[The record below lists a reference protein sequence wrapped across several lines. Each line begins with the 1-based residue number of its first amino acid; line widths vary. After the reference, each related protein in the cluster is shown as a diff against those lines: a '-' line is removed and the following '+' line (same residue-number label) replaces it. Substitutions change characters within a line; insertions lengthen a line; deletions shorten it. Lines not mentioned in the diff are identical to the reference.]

1 MRLHTSPP
9 KKTNVVVDI
18 YIYLPVVF
26 EATPSDIQLSAGRR
40 RRRREDIFNKFMAS
54 GFFPPLNIR
63 TRIHRRR
70 GTGR

>member
-9 KKTNVVVDI
+9 KKTNVAVDI
-18 YIYLPVVF
+18 YIYLPVVV
-26 EATPSDIQLSAGRR
+26 EATPSDIQLSAG